1 MLTLLKELYSL
12 LDSDQRKKLVVLQVL
27 VILMAILEVIGVASI
42 GPFMALVGDIDLINK
57 NAIIFSVYSS
67 LGFKNSTNFLIFS
80 ASIVLVILFIATI
93 FSIFTLFRLQIYGNR
108 VGAQISNRLFRH
120 YMTQSWTFH
129 SSRNSAE
136 LMNKITV
143 ETTRVNVGIL
153 QQLMHLNAK
162 FIMTIVMVSALIFF
176 EPWITIFGLVLIS
189 SVYLALYKFSHL
201 RLNRNGWIATIKN
214 EERFKL
220 MGDGFGGIKDVL
232 VTGRQSVFVNR
243 FSKAS
248 FEAAHALASTQ
259 VLAMVPRYA
268 MELIAFGSMI
278 SLVLFLLIV
287 QIAELASIIP
297 LLSIYALAGFKL
309 LPALQQIYMSLAIIK
324 GDLSAFKNIKDD
336 LIESAESTNKKPS
349 NTLEISSF
357 KLSKNIVFEN
367 LNYSYP
373 SSAIKALDD
382 ISLSISAQNI
392 IGLVG
397 SSGSGKSTAV
407 DILLGLIT
415 PSSGRVLIDGVEL
428 SMENMRD
435 WQNNI
440 GFVAQTIFLADLS
453 IRENIAFGIEPS
465 DIDDD
470 RIQEVIKMAN
480 LDDYLF
486 TLPEGTSTQVGER
499 GVQLSG
505 GQRQRIGIA
514 RALYNNPSVLVF
526 DEATSSLDGISEKV
540 IMDAIHSLSGTKTI
554 ILVAHRLATVK
565 KCDSLFLL
573 EKGRIID
580 HGTYDDLLQTNAI
593 FQEMNEHA

>member
-1 MLTLLKELYSL
+1 
-12 LDSDQRKKLVVLQVL
+12 
-27 VILMAILEVIGVASI
+27 
-42 GPFMALVGDIDLINK
+42 
-57 NAIIFSVYSS
+57 
-67 LGFKNSTNFLIFS
+67 
-80 ASIVLVILFIATI
+80 
-93 FSIFTLFRLQIYGNR
+93 
-108 VGAQISNRLFRH
+108 
-120 YMTQSWTFH
+120 
-129 SSRNSAE
+129 
-136 LMNKITV
+136 
-143 ETTRVNVGIL
+143 
-153 QQLMHLNAK
+153 
-162 FIMTIVMVSALIFF
+162 
-176 EPWITIFGLVLIS
+176 
-189 SVYLALYKFSHL
+189 
-201 RLNRNGWIATIKN
+201 
-214 EERFKL
+214 
-220 MGDGFGGIKDVL
+220 
-232 VTGRQSVFVNR
+232 
-243 FSKAS
+243 
-248 FEAAHALASTQ
+248 
-259 VLAMVPRYA
+259 VPRYA